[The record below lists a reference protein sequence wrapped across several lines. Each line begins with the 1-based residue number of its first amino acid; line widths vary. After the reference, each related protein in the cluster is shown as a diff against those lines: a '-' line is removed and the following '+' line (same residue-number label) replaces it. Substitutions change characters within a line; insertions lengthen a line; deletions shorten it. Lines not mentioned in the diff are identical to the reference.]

1 MEASNSET
9 PETVKNVLVR
19 VAWESVTKWKILDQQ
34 HKTSVVSSAEALE
47 AATNGPHLQY
57 EHLV

>member
-9 PETVKNVLVR
+9 PAIVRNVLVR

-34 HKTSVVSSAEALE
+34 HKTSGDCSAEALE
-47 AATNGPHLQY
+47 AATNGPHLQH
-57 EHLV
+57 EHLF